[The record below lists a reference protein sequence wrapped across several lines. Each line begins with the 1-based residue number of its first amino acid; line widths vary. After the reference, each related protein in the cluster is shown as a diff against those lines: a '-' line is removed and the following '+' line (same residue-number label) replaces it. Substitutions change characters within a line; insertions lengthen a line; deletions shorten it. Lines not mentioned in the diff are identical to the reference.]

1 MEYDSDLTDLSEEY
15 APGPSNGKKTAAA
28 KTGYKP
34 RNVLRPPKTSTY
46 AAWSLYEWIQNGEI
60 ELEPE

>member
-1 MEYDSDLTDLSEEY
+1 MDYDSDLTDLSEEY
-15 APGPSNGKKTAAA
+15 APGPSNGKKTTA
-28 KTGYKP
+28 KPGYKP

-46 AAWSLYEWIQNGEI
+46 SAWSLYEWIQSGVI